1 MSYDKLFWIWKVGT
15 CVDYLVVEAFLGW
28 LLNWLDNIIIKEF
41 RSKINRRNQ
50 SYNIARMLKRTF
62 SYERKMQSSYIF

>member
-62 SYERKMQSSYIF
+62 SYERKFQSSYIF